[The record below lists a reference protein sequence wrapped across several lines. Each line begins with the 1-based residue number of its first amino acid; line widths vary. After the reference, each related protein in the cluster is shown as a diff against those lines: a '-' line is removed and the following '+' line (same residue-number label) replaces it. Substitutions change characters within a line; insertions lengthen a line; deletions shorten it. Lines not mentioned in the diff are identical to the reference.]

1 MYNYGL
7 MPMRVIRVSGK
18 PGAEA
23 YQMAPNSEVL
33 LLDETQPVVWLK
45 TTDGAGYPRL
55 TPYDISIHEEE
66 KPIDYKSFDE
76 RLKRLEELYESH
88 AVTAFNTEPHADAPA
103 IRGVQTE
110 YAGERPGGHGQRT
123 VAIRQNDTATV

>member
-1 MYNYGL
+1 MFNGYYPQYTPP
-7 MPMRVIRVSGK
+7 MPALATSQISRVTRVSGR

-23 YQMAPNSEVL
+23 FQMAPNSEFL

-55 TPYDISIHEEE
+55 TAYDITVHEDE

-76 RLKRLEELYESH
+76 RLRKLEDIINAKSDPV
-88 AVTAFNTEPHADAPA
+88 AAP
-103 IRGVQTE
+103 
-110 YAGERPGGHGQRT
+110 
-123 VAIRQNDTATV
+123 

>member
-1 MYNYGL
+1 MYNYG
-7 MPMRVIRVSGK
+7 MMPAPMRVVRVSGK

-55 TPYDISIHEEE
+55 TAYDITVHEEE
-66 KPIDYKSFDE
+66 QFDYKSINA
-76 RLKRLEELYESH
+76 RLKRLEDY
-88 AVTAFNTEPHADAPA
+88 FNAQSNAPA
-103 IRGVQTE
+103 VEEPKPAPNVTTVQPVQTVH
-110 YAGERPGGHGQRT
+110 AGKRP
-123 VAIRQNDTATV
+123 

>member
-1 MYNYGL
+1 MYYGL
-7 MPMRVIRVSGK
+7 TPPPMRIVRVSGR

-55 TPYDISIHEEE
+55 TAYDISEHADEPTAE
-66 KPIDYKSFDE
+66 YKSLEE
-76 RLKRLEELYESH
+76 RISKLEELLK
-88 AVTAFNTEPHADAPA
+88 
-103 IRGVQTE
+103 
-110 YAGERPGGHGQRT
+110 
-123 VAIRQNDTATV
+123 